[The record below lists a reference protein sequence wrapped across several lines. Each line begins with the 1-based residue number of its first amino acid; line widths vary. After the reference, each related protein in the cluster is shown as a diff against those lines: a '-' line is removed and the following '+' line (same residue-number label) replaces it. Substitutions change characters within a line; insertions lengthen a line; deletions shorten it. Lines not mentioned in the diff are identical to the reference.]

1 MAFGSFFKKIVNGA
15 QNLVRKAIPVVKKV
29 AETVQKVAPA
39 VSKFGENIGI
49 PMISNIANTVGS
61 VAGGVNK
68 FLGKIENKNKLPPLI
83 EERGRSPMLGVGGS
97 GQRKI
102 TFDNPIYK

>member
-1 MAFGSFFKKIVNGA
+1 M
-15 QNLVRKAIPVVKKV
+15 

-68 FLGKIENKNKLPPLI
+68 FLGKIENKNKLPP
-83 EERGRSPMLGVGGS
+83 MLGVGGS

-102 TFDNPIYK
+102 TFDSPIYK

>member
-49 PMISNIANTVGS
+49 PMISNIANTIGN

-68 FLGKIENKNKLPPLI
+68 FLGKIENKNKLPP
-83 EERGRSPMLGVGGS
+83 MLGVGGS

-102 TFDNPIYK
+102 TFDSPMYK